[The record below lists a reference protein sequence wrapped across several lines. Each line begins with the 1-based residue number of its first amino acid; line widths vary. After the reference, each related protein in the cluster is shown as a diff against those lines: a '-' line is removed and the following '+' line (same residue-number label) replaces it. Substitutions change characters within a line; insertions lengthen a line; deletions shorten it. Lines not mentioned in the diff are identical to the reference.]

1 MPIGGE
7 EGCDYLSSN
16 QWISYPLSNVSQ
28 KRKNTGDD
36 ERLAKKASNP
46 SICSDQVRTSKKTPE
61 LLRHG
66 MGKGLMTSQG
76 PVAPSTI
83 TLLVRNKQHTVEM
96 IQSIIK
102 DEDLDECSKH
112 EIEFLGESG
121 LFNLMRVRRHFIC
134 SFFSYES
141 QV

>member
-1 MPIGGE
+1 
-7 EGCDYLSSN
+7 
-16 QWISYPLSNVSQ
+16 
-28 KRKNTGDD
+28 
-36 ERLAKKASNP
+36 
-46 SICSDQVRTSKKTPE
+46 
-61 LLRHG
+61 
-66 MGKGLMTSQG
+66 
-76 PVAPSTI
+76 
-83 TLLVRNKQHTVEM
+83 M